1 MKKGGRAMSGI
12 TGIGNTYTDYG
23 KLASGKKI
31 QTASDGAAELAIAQK
46 LQVQTNTYDVGSS
59 NIKQATG
66 LANIADGA
74 LGGINDYL
82 SRIHELSIR
91 SMGGFMSDSD
101 KSAIQA
107 EIDQMKMGIEQLAGT
122 AKYNETYLL
131 DGSTSNINVA
141 TGSGYSSV
149 SGANSTLKALGLEDY
164 NIMGEFD
171 LTVVEKAMEKVNSM
185 RSKIGAET
193 NGLEAAYNYATSA
206 SYNTTASQSRIEDLD
221 IAEAISE
228 MKKQQTLQQYSMN
241 MQKKQ
246 MENEANLMKGFFI

>member
-1 MKKGGRAMSGI
+1 MSGVKS
-12 TGIGNTYTDYG
+12 IGNTYTDYG
-23 KLASGKKI
+23 KIASGKKI
-31 QTASDGAAELAIAQK
+31 QQASDDAAELAIAQK
-46 LQVQTNTYDVGSS
+46 LQVQANTYDVGAS
-59 NIKQATG
+59 NTKQAVG

-107 EIDQMKMGIEQLAGT
+107 EIDQMKQGIEQLAGT

-131 DGSTSNINVA
+131 DGSTSKINVA

-171 LTVVEKAMEKVNSM
+171 LSVVEKAMEKVSSM

-193 NGLEAAYNYATSA
+193 NGLETTYKYATNA

-221 IAEAISE
+221 IPQAISD
-228 MKKQQTLQQYSMN
+228 MKKNQTMQQYSMA

-246 MENEANLMKGFFI
+246 MENEANLMKGFIV